1 MGLRIALTH
10 VYSWPEIRR
19 GAERYLHELA
29 AALSDA
35 GHDAIIL
42 STATRPH
49 RDRVLGVEVR
59 YLRRNER
66 RLARWFGPLA
76 AEADFGAKAFF
87 RLVGRSLDVWHA
99 FGTADAA
106 AAGIAGSVRRLRS
119 VYTDLGISAR
129 SWRELRQDRR
139 LYHVLLRRV
148 DRYLCLSEAAA
159 ASVRRDYG
167 REVTVMGGGVDLRRF
182 TPAARRHPT
191 PALLYASALNEER
204 KNLAMLLEAIAV
216 LRRRRPSVE
225 LWIAGP
231 GDPDP
236 ILARAP
242 AAAREATSFRG
253 VGSLDDL
260 IRLYG
265 RAWATILPAA
275 GEAFGLVVLESFA
288 CGTPAVT
295 LDEGGPAELVRPG
308 NGATSQPTPEAL
320 ADACER
326 ALDLA
331 AVPET
336 VERCRA
342 AAEPHDWRRGI
353 VPRLET
359 IYRAGGDRASQ

>member
-35 GHDAIIL
+35 GHDATIL
-42 STATRPH
+42 STATRPN

-76 AEADFGAKAFF
+76 AEADFGARAFF

-106 AAGIAGSVRRLRS
+106 AAGIAGSVRGLRS

-129 SWRELRQDRR
+129 SWREHRPDRR
-139 LYHVLLRRV
+139 LYHSVLRRV

-167 REVTVMGGGVDLRRF
+167 REVAVVGGGVDLRRF
-182 TPAARRHPT
+182 APEGRRHPT
-191 PALLYASALNEER
+191 PVLLFASALNEER
-204 KNLAMLLEAIAV
+204 KNLAMLLDALAM
-216 LRRRRPSVE
+216 LRRRRPTVE
-225 LWIAGP
+225 LWLAGP
-231 GDPDP
+231 GDPTP
-236 ILARAP
+236 HLERAP
-242 AAAREATSFRG
+242 AAAREAVSFLG
-253 VGSLDDL
+253 VGSPADL

-265 RAWATILPAA
+265 RAWATILPAS

-295 LDEGGPAELVRPG
+295 LDEGGPAELVGPG
-308 NGATSQPTPEAL
+308 TGATSRPTPEAL

-331 AVPET
+331 AARET

-353 VPRLET
+353 VPRLER
-359 IYRAGGDRASQ
+359 IYQAGAGRA